1 MDKSINLIFPIIANM
16 CNGCGETKETTQI
29 YNEEEYLFN
38 TCRVHARPIE
48 LPCVKDNEE
57 CPDYK

>member
-1 MDKSINLIFPIIANM
+1 MKEAIDLIFPIIANM
-16 CNGCGETKETTQI
+16 CNGCAEVKEKVQI
-29 YNEEEYLFN
+29 YKEEEYLFN

-48 LPCVKDNEE
+48 LPCVRDNKE